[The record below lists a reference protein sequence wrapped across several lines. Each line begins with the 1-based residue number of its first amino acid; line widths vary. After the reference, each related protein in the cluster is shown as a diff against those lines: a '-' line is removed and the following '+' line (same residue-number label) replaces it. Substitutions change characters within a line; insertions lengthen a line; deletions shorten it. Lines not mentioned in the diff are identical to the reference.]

1 MGTLS
6 AATQFYPMAVNED
19 YLQYIQD
26 QLSEFGDI
34 EIKRM
39 FGGIGIFK
47 DGVMFAKIGGDTFR
61 LKVDE
66 SNQQQF
72 EDKGMKPYF
81 SEKKKKGMPYWEVPQ
96 DVLESKSEL
105 AAWAQQSFEIAQ
117 RAKKK

>member
-1 MGTLS
+1 
-6 AATQFYPMAVNED
+6 MAVNEQ

-26 QLSEFGDI
+26 QLSEFGQV

-47 DGVMFAKIGGDTFR
+47 EGLMFAKIGGDTFR

-72 EDKGMKPYF
+72 EDRGMKPF
-81 SEKKKKGMPYWEVPQ
+81 HSEKKKKGMPYWEVPQ
-96 DVLESKSEL
+96 DVLEDRTEL
-105 AAWAQQSFEIAQ
+105 AKWANQSFEIALKS
-117 RAKKK
+117 KK